1 MIRDGLQ
8 RERVMLEIERLE
20 KLVKAGTASDIDR
33 SRLRDGELELLCWD
47 WEQQAGS
54 TQPEETIPPP
64 PVAVRFA
71 EFYRRNQHHPAWRCT
86 DWKTAWLYWSAP
98 QQLAFEVDEHE
109 VERALAVITTPT
121 LRAA

>member
-1 MIRDGLQ
+1 
-8 RERVMLEIERLE
+8 MLEIERLE

-33 SRLRDGELELLCWD
+33 ARLRMGDMDLLCWE

-54 TQPEETIPPP
+54 TQSEETIPPH

-71 EFYRRNQHHPAWRCT
+71 EFYRRNQQHPAWRCT
-86 DWKTAWLYWSAP
+86 DWRTAWLYWSAP